1 MKKTMLILMLLSI
14 AVSQCFAKS
23 SGTTTAAFL
32 QFGAGGRAAGIG
44 DAYTAGC
51 AEDAF
56 GEYWNIGAVAFI
68 DKPTKIGFMHN
79 SIYQDMSH
87 NYISYSRRLKN
98 LSALAVSISYFDIDK
113 LEQYRVGANNLPQYV
128 GSFGSKNY
136 VFSAGYSKQF
146 EKLLNKPFS
155 AGAKLKSIQ
164 AKIGGYSASALAID
178 IGGYLKYNDELNLG
192 AALKNFGTKMK
203 FFTEKEDL
211 PLCFSIGA
219 NYKVIPQLTLA
230 LDLSAP

>member
-1 MKKTMLILMLLSI
+1 
-14 AVSQCFAKS
+14 
-23 SGTTTAAFL
+23 
-32 QFGAGGRAAGIG
+32 
-44 DAYTAGC
+44 
-51 AEDAF
+51 
-56 GEYWNIGAVAFI
+56 
-68 DKPTKIGFMHN
+68 
-79 SIYQDMSH
+79 
-87 NYISYSRRLKN
+87 
-98 LSALAVSISYFDIDK
+98 
-113 LEQYRVGANNLPQYV
+113 
-128 GSFGSKNY
+128 

-230 LDLSAP
+230 LDLSAPLEEDVRINFGVEYRYNILSLRAGYNSDNDLVNGLTNCGFGILYNNFKLDYAFLPFGDLGDSHKLSFSIDF